1 MSYILDALRKSETE
15 RRQGRIPDL
24 GQQVQLIHKPRKKSI
39 PILVWVALGLVL
51 NAAVLAWIF
60 WPQGRQ
66 ASLTDQ
72 TIPSA
77 GVAAPAPT
85 P

>member
-51 NAAVLAWIF
+51 NAAA
-60 WPQGRQ
+60 PG
-66 ASLTDQ
+66 ASGFPDGSNNPVGWRGCARTH
-72 TIPSA
+72 THR
-77 GVAAPAPT
+77 
-85 P
+85 